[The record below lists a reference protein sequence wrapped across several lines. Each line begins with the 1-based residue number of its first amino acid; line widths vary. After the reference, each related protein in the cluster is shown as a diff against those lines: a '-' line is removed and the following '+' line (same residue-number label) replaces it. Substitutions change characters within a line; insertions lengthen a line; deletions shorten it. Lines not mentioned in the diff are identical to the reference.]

1 MEILIKQAYD
11 EPENIKTLFREYTA
25 MLGVDLSFQD
35 YDEKIKTLP
44 GKYSPPY
51 GRLYL
56 AEYGGKL
63 AGCAA
68 LRPINKEIC
77 EMKRLYVKPE
87 YRKFGIGKLLAQTLI
102 DDARK
107 IKYKT
112 ILLDT
117 LAILDAAVIMYKKL
131 GFTETEPYYDNP
143 LDNVIYMRMELAA
156 NE

>member
-35 YDEKIKTLP
+35 YDEEIKTLP

>member
-1 MEILIKQAYD
+1 
-11 EPENIKTLFREYTA
+11 
-25 MLGVDLSFQD
+25 
-35 YDEKIKTLP
+35 
-44 GKYSPPY
+44 
-51 GRLYL
+51 
-56 AEYGGKL
+56 
-63 AGCAA
+63 
-68 LRPINKEIC
+68 
-77 EMKRLYVKPE
+77 MKRLYVKPE